1 MVLTVVSNS
10 RWMRLL
16 FGREFAFEDVLV
28 MWDHLFAEGLRPELV
43 DFVCVAMLLRIRWT
57 CMFLIFCFG

>member
-1 MVLTVVSNS
+1 
-10 RWMRLL
+10 MRLL
-16 FGREFAFEDVLV
+16 FGREFPFEDVLV

-57 CMFLIFCFG
+57 CAFFYAPLILVRITLY